1 MDLILLEF
9 FYFYSIRNLSGFC
22 VVTLIKN
29 FETKWMKISF
39 LSIERG
45 KIFLG
50 FICVASF
57 LESLFH

>member
-9 FYFYSIRNLSGFC
+9 FYFYFTRLKFERFLCDKI
-22 VVTLIKN
+22 N
-29 FETKWMKISF
+29 FKTKWMKICF

-50 FICVASF
+50 FNCVASF